1 MALTDFAAQMAA
13 NTGLTAMSNRTLTKA
28 LGRNI
33 QAEKRD
39 AAERVTALRLQAM
52 AWRQLAMIG
61 LVDQEYARKTAQWLL
76 WQTVPFT
83 NGPAIEQF
91 IAETADRAKQC
102 AIKAGVCTDSR

>member
-1 MALTDFAAQMAA
+1 
-13 NTGLTAMSNRTLTKA
+13 MSNRTLA
-28 LGRNI
+28 RNI

-61 LVDQEYARKTAQWLL
+61 LVDQEYARATAQWLL

-83 NGPAIEQF
+83 NQPAIEKF
-91 IAETADRAKQC
+91 VAETEDRAREC
-102 AIKAGVCTDSR
+102 AIQAGVCKAD

>member
-1 MALTDFAAQMAA
+1 
-13 NTGLTAMSNRTLTKA
+13 MSNRTLV
-28 LGRNI
+28 RSI

-39 AAERVTALRLQAM
+39 AAERVTALSLQAM
-52 AWRQLAMIG
+52 AWRQLALIG

-91 IAETADRAKQC
+91 IAETADRARQC
-102 AIKAGVCTDSR
+102 AIDAGVCSD